1 MKYNTT
7 FVFGAIRAVVGTD
20 WMLRNS
26 VSYLGRY
33 NYAPAARCHDHGFRL
48 FGGVR

>member
-1 MKYNTT
+1 MKYNTD
-7 FVFGAIRAVVGTD
+7 FVTGVTRAVVGTD

-33 NYAPAARCHDHGFRL
+33 NYAPAARCPDHGFRL
-48 FGGVR
+48 FGVLR